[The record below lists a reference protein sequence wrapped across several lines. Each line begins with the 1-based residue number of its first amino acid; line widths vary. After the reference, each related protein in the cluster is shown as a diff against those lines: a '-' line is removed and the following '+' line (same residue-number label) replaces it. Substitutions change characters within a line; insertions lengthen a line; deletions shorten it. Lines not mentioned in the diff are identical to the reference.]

1 MNILKLSC
9 PNVLP
14 MFRFRRSDHKVV
26 VADMLVGVG
35 RYDAYE
41 KANRAVQSFLAKIDN
56 KDHSAKWFRH
66 PY

>member
-1 MNILKLSC
+1 
-9 PNVLP
+9 